1 MTINSTVPSSNVP
14 QPTPSPVTPSGR
26 QNSGIK
32 GEDAPLPSIAE
43 DNSEFPGEDV
53 VQRGVDSARQ
63 SILQQSN
70 LAMLSQGNLSPATVF
85 SLLQD

>member
-1 MTINSTVPSSNVP
+1 MTINPTVPSSNLP
-14 QPTPSPVTPSGR
+14 QATPSAVTPSER
-26 QNSGIK
+26 QNSAIR

-43 DNSEFPGEDV
+43 DNAEFPGEDV
-53 VQRGVDSARQ
+53 VQRGVDSARH